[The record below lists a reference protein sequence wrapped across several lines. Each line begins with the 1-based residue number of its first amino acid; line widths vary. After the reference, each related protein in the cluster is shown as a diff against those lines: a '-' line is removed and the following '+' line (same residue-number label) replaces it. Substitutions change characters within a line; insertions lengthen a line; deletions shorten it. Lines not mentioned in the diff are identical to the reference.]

1 MSAVRIGIT
10 AMGDGPVDAAASA
23 MQTLADRLPQE
34 RRGHLWIAEAYLFR
48 DALAQAA
55 IALARTSS
63 ARVAVGVANVYT
75 RHPALLAMSAATL
88 DEAFPGRFVLG
99 VGAGQAAWMRQLGV
113 ASPTPM
119 RDVERACE
127 LFAALRDD
135 GRGTLELAGLRTAE
149 LKLTRGLRR
158 PVPVVVG
165 TNGPKT
171 VAMAGRSAD
180 GVLLSFY
187 DGDAARLAELVGAF
201 GAAAAERQ
209 ESQHGIG
216 CVAQCFAV
224 GSWLEPEQRE
234 RVEALC
240 ARLGAMAP
248 PERRPRAF
256 ALDRDSLHALL
267 AELEQAGVREAA
279 LVAPHGTEA
288 QLAEFVAGALE
299 SKDHEETTT

>member
-1 MSAVRIGIT
+1 MSGVRIGIT

-23 MQTLADRLPQE
+23 MQTLADRLPAA
-34 RRGHLWIAEAYLFR
+34 RCGHLWIAEAYLFR

-55 IALARTSS
+55 IALARTTT
-63 ARVAVGVANVYT
+63 ARVATGVANVYT

-99 VGAGQAAWMRQLGV
+99 VGAGQAGWMRQLGV

-119 RDVERACE
+119 RDVERTCE
-127 LFAALRDD
+127 LLAALRDS
-135 GRGTLELAGLRTAE
+135 GRGTLELAALRTGE
-149 LKLTRGLRR
+149 LKLTRALRR
-158 PVPVVVG
+158 EVPVVVG

-171 VAMAGRSAD
+171 IAMAGRAAD

-187 DGDAARLAELVGAF
+187 DGDAQRLAELVAGF
-201 GAAAAERQ
+201 GAATAGPPASPR
-209 ESQHGIG
+209 GLG

-224 GSWLEPEQRE
+224 GSWLEPQERE

-256 ALDRDSLHALL
+256 ALERDSLHALL
-267 AELEQAGVREAA
+267 AELEAAGVSEAA

-288 QLAEFVAGALE
+288 QLAEFVASALG
-299 SKDHEETTT
+299 STNEETTT